1 MSTAPWGAIF
11 DWDGVIINSAEH
23 HEESWERLA
32 REEGRTLPPD
42 HFKKGFGMKNEVIIP
57 NMLKWTS
64 EPDEV
69 RRISLRK
76 EELYR
81 EVVKERGI
89 AALPGV
95 REFLAWLEENGIPR
109 VVGSSTQRLNIETSL
124 GMLGLDG
131 HFTDLVTAEDVSH
144 GKPDPEVFLKGAE
157 KIGLSPAKCC
167 VFEDAH
173 VGIEAGKAG
182 GMHVVA
188 LTTTHERDTLENA
201 DLIVDQLDH
210 IPPDIWAK
218 WFGV

>member
-1 MSTAPWGAIF
+1 MSTTTWGAVF
-11 DWDGVIINSAEH
+11 DWDGVIINSAAH

-32 REEGRTLPPD
+32 REEGHVLPPD
-42 HFKKGFGMKNEVIIP
+42 HFTKGFGMKNEYIIP
-57 NMLKWTS
+57 NLLKWTA
-64 EPDEV
+64 EPEEI

-89 AALPGV
+89 ETLPGV
-95 REFLAWLEENGIPR
+95 REFLAWLEENQIPR
-109 VVGSSTQRLNIETSL
+109 VIGSSTQRLNIDTSL
-124 GMLGLDG
+124 GVLGLEG

-157 KIGLSPAKCC
+157 KIGLPPAKCC

-173 VGIEAGKAG
+173 VGIQAAKAG
-182 GMHVVA
+182 GMRCVA
-188 LTTTHERDTLENA
+188 LATTHARETLTDA

-210 IPPDIWAK
+210 IPTDTWAK
-218 WFGV
+218 WFGA